1 MQAAAHSVDLPPQI
15 AQSAWQDRTPNPSSG
30 HAQEADFVFTK
41 PWGHRAAGV
50 KLLLHSS
57 GEMEGGDV
65 GLLCGW
71 GIRVGQKTSD
81 CFGEAR
87 VGIAWRWLT

>member
-1 MQAAAHSVDLPPQI
+1 MQAVAHPVDCPQI

-30 HAQEADFVFTK
+30 HAQQADFVFTK
-41 PWGHRAAGV
+41 PRGHRAAGV

-57 GEMEGGDV
+57 GKMEGGDM

-71 GIRVGQKTSD
+71 VSDRVED
-81 CFGEAR
+81 FRCFREAR
-87 VGIAWRWLT
+87 VGTAWRWLT